1 VVSNARPE
9 SLGFWHGQRPPRQR
23 KRVLRA
29 FQQGNPHQNRKKS
42 ANQPGM
48 WTRNRVVGWKSTGFC
63 LESERNFLPMN
74 ILNKLLPALAA
85 FATLAIA
92 VRASVEVGQPAPNFT
107 LTDINGQARS
117 LSDYKGK
124 IVVLEWNNPDC
135 PFVKK
140 HYESGN
146 IPSLQKTAS
155 VDGIVW
161 LTINSGATGG
171 EGGDYTSAEIKSW
184 LQKNAAAPTAY
195 FHDPDG
201 KVGHLYGA
209 KTTPDMYVINADGTL
224 VYKGAIDSIRS
235 AKIADIARATN
246 YVKAALD
253 ALKSG
258 QPIAKPVSEP
268 YGCSVKY

>member
-1 VVSNARPE
+1 MKY
-9 SLGFWHGQRPPRQR
+9 GCG
-23 KRVLRA
+23 
-29 FQQGNPHQNRKKS
+29 
-42 ANQPGM
+42 
-48 WTRNRVVGWKSTGFC
+48 
-63 LESERNFLPMN
+63 LEIDG
-74 ILNKLLPALAA
+74 ILCKIIPSMKNLMKLIPTLIA
-85 FATLAIA
+85 FAILAGA
-92 VRASVEVGQPAPNFT
+92 ARATIEVGQPAPNFT
-107 LTDINGQARS
+107 LTDINGQAHS

-140 HYESGN
+140 HYDSGN
-146 IPSLQKTAS
+146 IPSLQKAAAAA
-155 VDGIVW
+155 GIVW
-161 LTINSGATGG
+161 LTINSGAPGG
-171 EGGDYTSAEIKSW
+171 EGSDYTAAQIKAW
-184 LQKNAAAPTAY
+184 LQKNAAEPTAY
-195 FHDPDG
+195 CRDSDG
-201 KVGHLYGA
+201 KVGHLYDA

-235 AKIADIARATN
+235 AKVDDIAKATN

>member
-1 VVSNARPE
+1 MKDSC
-9 SLGFWHGQRPPRQR
+9 G
-23 KRVLRA
+23 
-29 FQQGNPHQNRKKS
+29 
-42 ANQPGM
+42 
-48 WTRNRVVGWKSTGFC
+48 
-63 LESERNFLPMN
+63 LEIDG
-74 ILNKLLPALAA
+74 ILCRIISSMKNLMKLIPILMA
-85 FATLAIA
+85 FAMLAGVA
-92 VRASVEVGQPAPNFT
+92 RATTEVGQPAPNFT
-107 LTDINGQARS
+107 LTDINGQTHS

-124 IVVLEWNNPDC
+124 IVVLEWNNPAC

-140 HYESGN
+140 HYNSGN
-146 IPSLQKTAS
+146 IPSLQKAAAA
-155 VDGIVW
+155 DGIVW
-161 LTINSGATGG
+161 LTINSGASCR
-171 EGGDYTSAEIKSW
+171 EGACATPVEINAW

-195 FHDPDG
+195 LCDTDG

-235 AKIADIARATN
+235 ADVADIAKATN